1 MEKGNLS
8 FIISTFSLFV
18 AALALGWNIYRDV
31 ILKAR
36 IKVDIGVNVLIS
48 PGIEGK
54 PKYIVLTITNFG
66 PGDINLSMI
75 QMKYAPLWRRI
86 LRKAKY
92 AIIIHDYTNPLSA
105 KLPIKL
111 SAGDRI
117 DLLLPHNGKSFLGE
131 PCTHIGISDYFGRIH
146 WASRKRLAE
155 AKKAFKKDFLNKKT

>member
-31 ILKAR
+31 IFKAR

-75 QMKYAPLWRRI
+75 QMKNAPLWRRI
-86 LRKAKY
+86 LRKTQY
-92 AIIIHDYTNPLSA
+92 AIIIHDYKNPLSA
-105 KLPIKL
+105 KLPNKL
-111 SAGDRI
+111 SVGDRI
-117 DLLLPHNGKSFLGE
+117 NLLLPHDEKSFLGE
-131 PCTHIGISDYFGRIH
+131 PCTHIGISDYFGRTH
-146 WASRKRLAE
+146 WVPGKRLKG
-155 AKKAFKKDFLNKKT
+155 AKKAFKKDFPNKKI